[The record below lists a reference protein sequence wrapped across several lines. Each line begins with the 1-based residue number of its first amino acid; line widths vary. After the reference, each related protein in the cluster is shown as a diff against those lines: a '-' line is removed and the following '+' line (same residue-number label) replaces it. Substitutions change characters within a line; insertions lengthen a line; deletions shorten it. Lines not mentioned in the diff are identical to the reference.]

1 MRKKT
6 RKLIGTIALVTIVI
20 SYAFI
25 AMALAESRILAA
37 PKALQVVAYALLGF
51 VWIFPCMPVIRWMER
66 PDPEQA

>member
-6 RKLIGTIALVTIVI
+6 RKLIGTVALLTIVI
-20 SYAFI
+20 NYAFI
-25 AMALAESRILAA
+25 AMALAEGRILAA

-51 VWIFPCMPVIRWMER
+51 AWIFPCMPIIRWMEK

>member
-6 RKLIGTIALVTIVI
+6 RKLIGTVALLTIVI
-20 SYAFI
+20 CYAFI
-25 AMALAESRILAA
+25 AMALAEGHILAA